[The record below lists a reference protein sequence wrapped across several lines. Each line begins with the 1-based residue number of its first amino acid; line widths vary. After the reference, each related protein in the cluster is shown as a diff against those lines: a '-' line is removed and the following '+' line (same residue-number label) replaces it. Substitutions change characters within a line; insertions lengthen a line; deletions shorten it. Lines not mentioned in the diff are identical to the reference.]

1 LSEDPTQ
8 ELPRKGSFEA
18 RVLAE
23 FAALRGEVTAVH
35 EEVAAVHGEF
45 VGVRGEVA
53 AVRGEVAAVR
63 GELAEV
69 RADIARLDARQQRF
83 EERLI
88 ALEEK
93 VDSRL
98 RETRPI
104 WETVQ
109 LGIKRLDMKF
119 DIVIRELYDVR
130 ADAKFLDKR
139 LTELE
144 AR

>member
-1 LSEDPTQ
+1 MPTRDKALSEDPTQ
-8 ELPRKGSFEA
+8 ELPREGSFEE
-18 RVLAE
+18 RVFAE
-23 FAALRGEVTAVH
+23 FAALH
-35 EEVAAVHGEF
+35 
-45 VGVRGEVA
+45 GEVA
-53 AVRGEVAAVR
+53 G
-63 GELAEV
+63 V
-69 RADIARLDARQQRF
+69 RADIARLDARQQKF
-83 EERLI
+83 EERLTT
-88 ALEEK
+88 LEEK

-139 LTELE
+139 IAELE
-144 AR
+144 AQ

>member
-1 LSEDPTQ
+1 MSEDPTQ

-53 AVRGEVAAVR
+53 ALRGEVAAVR
-63 GELAEV
+63 EEVAEV
-69 RADIARLDARQQRF
+69 RADIARLDLRQQKF
-83 EERLI
+83 EERLTT
-88 ALEEK
+88 LEEK

-98 RETRPI
+98 SETRPI
-104 WETVQ
+104 WESVQ
-109 LGIKRLDMKF
+109 LAIKRLDSKF
-119 DIVIRELYDVR
+119 DIVLSDLYDVR
-130 ADAKFLDKR
+130 ANYKNFDKR

>member
-1 LSEDPTQ
+1 MSEDPTQ
-8 ELPRKGSFEA
+8 ELPREGSFEA

-23 FAALRGEVTAVH
+23 FAA
-35 EEVAAVHGEF
+35 
-45 VGVRGEVA
+45 VRGEVA

-63 GELAEV
+63 EEVSEV
-69 RADIARLDARQQRF
+69 RADIARLDLRQQKF
-83 EERLI
+83 EERL
-88 ALEEK
+88 ATLEEK

-98 RETRPI
+98 SETRPI
-104 WETVQ
+104 WESVQ

-130 ADAKFLDKR
+130 ADSGFLDKR